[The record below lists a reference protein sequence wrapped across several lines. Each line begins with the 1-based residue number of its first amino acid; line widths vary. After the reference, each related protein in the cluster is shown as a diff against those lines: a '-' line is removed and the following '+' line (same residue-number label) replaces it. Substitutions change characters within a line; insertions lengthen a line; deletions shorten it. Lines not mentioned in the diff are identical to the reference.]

1 MTNTAEIIKTWVAE
15 NFGQSEVDDP
25 SWNIEA
31 LANYID
37 ENQKPKLFMVVA
49 NYRNTIRENLEI
61 VDYNLT
67 YDEAVELR
75 AKLLRDDDDINL
87 DADKPV
93 RIVAQCN

>member
-1 MTNTAEIIKTWVAE
+1 MKTAELIRTWVAE
-15 NFGQSEVDDP
+15 NFGQSEADDP

-31 LANYID
+31 LADYID
-37 ENQKPKLFMVVA
+37 KNQEPTHFMVVA
-49 NYRNTIRENLEI
+49 NYRTTIRENLEI

-67 YDEAVELR
+67 YDEAVDLR
-75 AKLLRDDDDINL
+75 DELLRDDDDINL